1 MSTVEL
7 VPSLEPLL
15 EFPAL
20 EVPVEFMRFCYQC
33 NSVHVFVADRVC
45 ASGLVGICSEC
56 GDERVVAFTRTT
68 VEEAA

>member
-7 VPSLEPLL
+7 LPCLEPLL
-15 EFPAL
+15 ELSAL
-20 EVPVEFMRFCYQC
+20 ATPVEFMRFCYQC
-33 NSVHVFVADRVC
+33 NGLHVFVADRVC

-68 VEEAA
+68 MEEAA